1 MTQYRGYYIDHVFFN
16 SKKEIDEKIKSDNIS
31 KMQKLIRMGFNYS
44 DAGMMMTAFAEADR
58 VARFLVS
65 ECGMTYGEVEA
76 LQNV

>member
-31 KMQKLIRMGFNYS
+31 KMQKLIRMGFNYR
-44 DAGMMMTAFAEADR
+44 DGGMMMAAFEEADR

-65 ECGMTYGEVEA
+65 ECGMTYSEVEA
-76 LQNV
+76 LQIV